1 MNFPLISRKRY
12 EQELGELKK
21 KNDELLEANAIF
33 AVKLRRIM
41 NLLGKLKATPPMS
54 NVRFIQNVKDVF
66 ERWELLNLLIL

>member
-12 EQELGELKK
+12 EEEISELKK

-54 NVRFIQNVKDVF
+54 NVRFIQKVRDVF
-66 ERWELLNLLIL
+66 ER